1 MGRALLRDEV
11 PVGQCKVRALFSYSG
26 ESPQDLGFVEGD
38 IIEVLNNGDG
48 DWWTGKLKRNK
59 LVGIFPRNFVE
70 YVNTDQ
76 ETMSAARSSANPHP
90 KKKMEQFV
98 LETFDIDSDPLG
110 GLGISEPLTAST
122 SSNKSSSSH
131 SHTHRITKPVK
142 HHHHR
147 DSSTTSSDSNAKKL
161 VPLNEVSPQVVPSS
175 SPVLSPNLSSS
186 ESSHRS
192 NKVPA
197 LNASVASN
205 RSAKSTIEILD
216 DVGAE
221 LNGGLLDDVN
231 LDAKPEELR
240 SPELKSD
247 EFDDASF
254 GEALSKSLGTSKSIG
269 RNITQSLGASIDTK
283 PFDAEATADA
293 EATSGTEATS
303 GATEPPADGPPIPPP
318 HTTSLAS
325 SRNSH
330 YSANLENSRGN
341 RSRSTSMV
349 PGTPVIDEEEA
360 EAKPAP
366 KSSALT
372 GPVLSKGTS
381 PGLGIG
387 NGVYKNNDILKPAAS
402 PPRHSNN
409 HLKVPS
415 SESKGTLP
423 VPETPTPEL
432 EGPTSLS
439 PVRRSSLSGSPAL
452 DQEVPFDRALKQESK
467 IPDHIGS
474 HFDSSAYGSQL
485 GHTHDNS
492 VITHPN
498 AGPGAFSNSNTLS
511 GSAGGEPVIVNK
523 TRAKPAAPA
532 GPTNVYTTTS
542 NDSDKKPNFL
552 QRLFPKNTQR
562 LLGRS
567 VSRSSQKSNKSARS
581 VKAKLMNVKSLFSF
595 SPNFEPDDNLYPTN
609 NYANGSSN
617 LTASTRNTE
626 PIPGINGLGIS
637 QGAASTNSKQPDLA
651 SSTGTTHYNAA
662 PLKPIATPERNSNVT
677 STYDTTARIKANALN
692 SSAGS
697 NKAAAGGNG
706 PNSLL
711 SAVSAGPLNTK
722 EAIGSKWI
730 ETRRDLY
737 RAQTLTERDLKKR
750 RQDLELQGINC
761 DNLVMNLNQL
771 ASEDF
776 HDYRLESFENVDQAV
791 LNMSTWPQLMT
802 PSVFASSRIGR
813 HFRDPIERVRAV
825 FLLCATR
832 ISHVDKT
839 PQPNNVMHSRTATP
853 AELAATICDMC
864 TAVDIECK
872 AIDGHI
878 RRILPNSKTIT
889 SVPHSWNAVKVNDEW
904 RLLDAVTAAGSSSA
918 ATNDLEDDGFV
929 NLFYFLTPPSQL
941 IFSHVPNRQKDQFFE
956 HPLPTAS
963 AALLPLAAPEA
974 FAQNVLFD
982 DFWLGLTR
990 VSDLEIVELTL
1001 SAPDATKD
1009 VVALVDGQSQFALS
1023 QAIWDLDDN
1032 TRHFRVKALVP
1043 QHQKQAMLQL
1053 YVVPKSQADR
1063 SPSAMDL
1070 VWSVELRHVDGGKNN
1085 APFEFIGRYATPA
1098 TTAGAYDM
1106 YVKEPQCRHLGGGD
1120 LYTFKIDSFDASHS
1134 HANKQPQMSIQSPS
1148 GRLTRLVPV
1157 GTDVTDEFK
1166 TSVKTLEVG
1175 TWRAVVRRNDQESW
1189 VPFAEWFCS

>member
-1 MGRALLRDEV
+1 MGRPLLRDEV

-70 YVNTDQ
+70 YVNKDQ
-76 ETMSAARSSANPHP
+76 DTMSAARSSANPHP
-90 KKKMEQFV
+90 KKKLDQFV
-98 LETFDIDSDPLG
+98 LESFDIDSDPVG
-110 GLGISEPLTAST
+110 GLGISEPPLT
-122 SSNKSSSSH
+122 SSVSSSKSDR
-131 SHTHRITKPVK
+131 HTHRITKPVS
-142 HHHHR
+142 HNHHHR
-147 DSSTTSSDSNAKKL
+147 DTSAHSSDSHAKKL
-161 VPLNEVSPQVVPSS
+161 VPLSEASPQVTTS
-175 SPVLSPNLSSS
+175 SPALSPDLSLS
-186 ESSHRS
+186 ESSHKS
-192 NKVPA
+192 DKVPA
-197 LNASVASN
+197 LNASVTSN

-221 LNGGLLDDVN
+221 LNEGLLDDIN

-240 SPELKSD
+240 SPKLPSD
-247 EFDDASF
+247 SFADASF
-254 GEALSKSLGTSKSIG
+254 GEELSKSLGTSKSIG
-269 RNITQSLGASIDTK
+269 RNLTQSLGASIDTY
-283 PFDAEATADA
+283 P
-293 EATSGTEATS
+293 SGTNSGDTNS
-303 GATEPPADGPPIPPP
+303 GAADTTTSKLGDKPSSDGPPVPPP

-330 YSANLENSRGN
+330 RSSASHDG

-372 GPVLSKGTS
+372 GPVISKGTS

-402 PPRHSNN
+402 PSRPSNN
-409 HLKVPS
+409 QLKVPS
-415 SESKGTLP
+415 TDSRGAIQGENT
-423 VPETPTPEL
+423 EL
-432 EGPTSLS
+432 EDPNSLE
-439 PVRRSSLSGSPAL
+439 PVRRSSLSGSPVL
-452 DQEVPFDRALKQESK
+452 DQEVPFDPRALKQEPK

-474 HFDSSAYGSQL
+474 HFDNSAYGSHM
-485 GHTHDNS
+485 GHNRDTS
-492 VITHPN
+492 VITNPN
-498 AGPGAFSNSNTLS
+498 AGPSVFSNTNTTK
-511 GSAGGEPVIVNK
+511 GFEPVVVNK

-532 GPTNVYTTTS
+532 GPSTFYATANN
-542 NDSDKKPNFL
+542 NDSDKKPNFF
-552 QRLFPKNTQR
+552 QRLFPKNSQT
-562 LLGRS
+562 LLRRS
-567 VSRSSQKSNKSARS
+567 VSRSSQKSSKSARS
-581 VKAKLMNVKSLFSF
+581 VKAKLKNVKSLFSF

-609 NYANGSSN
+609 NYAKGSTN
-617 LTASTRNTE
+617 LTSSTGNKGATA
-626 PIPGINGLGIS
+626 PIPGTENLGMS
-637 QGAASTNSKQPDLA
+637 QGPATTSSTTTKPDMA
-651 SSTGTTHYNAA
+651 SSTGTTQYNAA
-662 PLKPIATPERNSNVT
+662 PLKPIATPERKGNVT
-677 STYDTTARIKANALN
+677 STFDTTAKIKANALN

-697 NKAAAGGNG
+697 GKIGGGG
-706 PNSLL
+706 PSSLL
-711 SAVSAGPLNTK
+711 SAVSAGPLGSK
-722 EAIGSKWI
+722 EAVGSKWI

-761 DNLVMNLNQL
+761 DNLVVNLNQL

-813 HFRDPIERVRAV
+813 HFRDPVERVRAV

-872 AIDGHI
+872 VIDGHI
-878 RRILPNSKTIT
+878 RRILPNSKSIS

-904 RLLDAVTAAGSSSA
+904 RLLDAVTAAGSTTSTSA
-918 ATNDLEDDGFV
+918 NDLEDDGFV

-941 IFSHVPNRQKDQFFE
+941 IFSHVPNRQKEQFFE

-982 DFWLGLTR
+982 EYWLGLTR
-990 VSDLEIVELTL
+990 VSDLEIVELLL
-1001 SAPDATKD
+1001 SAPDSSKD

-1023 QAIWDLDDN
+1023 QAIWDVDDN

-1063 SPSAMDL
+1063 SPAAMDL
-1070 VWSVELRHVDGGKNN
+1070 VWSVEMRHVDGGKNN

-1134 HANKQPQMSIQSPS
+1134 HENKQPQLAMQSPS
-1148 GRLTRLVPV
+1148 GRLMRLVPI
-1157 GTDVTDEFK
+1157 GTEITDQFK

-1175 TWRAVVRRNDQESW
+1175 TWRAVVRKTEHDSW